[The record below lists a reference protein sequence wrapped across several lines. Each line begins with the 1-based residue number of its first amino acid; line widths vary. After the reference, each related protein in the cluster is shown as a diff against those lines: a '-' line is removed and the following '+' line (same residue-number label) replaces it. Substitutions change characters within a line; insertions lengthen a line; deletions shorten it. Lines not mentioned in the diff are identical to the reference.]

1 MGAPAPETSGAFAFP
16 KKAWCQMASTPS
28 SGNEALKFVVQYDR
42 DILQAEELW
51 EQLPSETPTDAHRA
65 MAISVRRN
73 RLREVLELQ
82 KANVHKVVE
91 PGKCSCG
98 LAARTY
104 SEEPVTDEILAAL
117 DGHVN
122 HREGRLV
129 GRPIAHVALELTT
142 PDPFAGGG
150 ETKLGYFSMICA
162 VTGNKRQTGETEW
175 NVFCYECHNV
185 VGVGQLKADYRLKL
199 LNKCHASFHIHYP
212 RSEWDW

>member
-16 KKAWCQMASTPS
+16 KKAWCHMASTPS

-82 KANVHKVVE
+82 QANVHKAVD

-104 SEEPVTDEILAAL
+104 SEEPVTDDILAVL

-129 GRPIAHVALELTT
+129 DQPIAHVALELTR

-150 ETKLGYFSMICA
+150 ERELGYFSMICA
-162 VTGNKRQTGETEW
+162 VTGNKRHTGETEW